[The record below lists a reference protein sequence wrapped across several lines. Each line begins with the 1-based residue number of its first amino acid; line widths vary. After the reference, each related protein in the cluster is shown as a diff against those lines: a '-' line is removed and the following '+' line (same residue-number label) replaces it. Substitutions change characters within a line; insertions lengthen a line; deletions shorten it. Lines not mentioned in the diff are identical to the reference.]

1 MQAIVYEKYGP
12 PDVLELRE
20 IDRPTIKDNE
30 VLVRVHAAA
39 IGAGDLHLLS
49 AEIWAVRLYAG
60 LCGPKRK
67 VLGHDLAGTV
77 EAVGKDVTGF
87 KAGDEVFGTSNNAGA
102 FAEYVRVPESGLA
115 LKPSNLTFDEAATVP
130 VSALTALQGLRDKGR
145 IQPGHKVL
153 INGASGG
160 VGLFAVQIAK
170 SFGAEV
176 TGVCSTKKMDMVRS
190 LGADHVIDYTQED
203 FTESDRRYDLV
214 LDNVGNRPLAACK
227 RTLEPDG
234 IYVAVAGAP
243 SRSLRIAIAG
253 GKNAIIFISLPNQK
267 DLRCIKELVESG
279 KLTPVIDRRYPLREL
294 PEAIRYAVEGSARG
308 KVVITV

>member
-20 IDRPTIKDNE
+20 IDKPTIKDNE

-39 IGAGDLHLLS
+39 VGAGDLHLLS
-49 AEIWAVRLYAG
+49 AEIWAVRAYAG
-60 LCGPKRK
+60 LFGPKRP

-77 EAVGKDVTGF
+77 EAVGNKVTRF

-102 FAEYVRVPESGLA
+102 FAEYVRVPEAGLA
-115 LKPSNLTFDEAATVP
+115 LKPSNLTFDEAAAVP

-176 TGVCSTKKMDMVRS
+176 TGVCSTKKMELVRS

-203 FTESDRRYDLV
+203 FTTSDRRYDLV
-214 LDNVGNRPLAACK
+214 LDNVGNRPLADCK
-227 RTLEPDG
+227 RTLAPDG

-253 GKNAIIFISLPNQK
+253 GKNAIVFVSLPNPE
-267 DLRCIKELVESG
+267 DLLCIKELVESG
-279 KLTPVIDRRYPLREL
+279 KLTPTIDRRYPLAEVPDAMRF
-294 PEAIRYAVEGSARG
+294 AGAGTAQG
-308 KVVITV
+308 KIVITF